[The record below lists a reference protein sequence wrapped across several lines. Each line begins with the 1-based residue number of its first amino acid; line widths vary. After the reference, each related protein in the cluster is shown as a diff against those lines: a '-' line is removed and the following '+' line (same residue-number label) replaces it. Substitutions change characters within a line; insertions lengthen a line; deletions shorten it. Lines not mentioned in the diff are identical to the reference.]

1 MEAADPLLLPGRA
14 YCYPNPIRGSEAFL
28 RFFLGNNARIE
39 VVVLNPLGE
48 IVDRLSL
55 ENPVPRTDNEIFWD
69 TSDYASGLYI
79 CRIEAVSADR
89 SEVRFIKTAIIR

>member
-1 MEAADPLLLPGRA
+1 M
-14 YCYPNPIRGSEAFL
+14 
-28 RFFLGNNARIE
+28 
-39 VVVLNPLGE
+39 VLNALGE

-79 CRIEAVSADR
+79 CRVEAVSTDR
-89 SEVRFIKTAIIR
+89 SEVRFVKAAVIK